1 MRAIAPSVTS
11 LGESG
16 IATLSVLEPRGNVVK
31 EVLHEVFAIDQA
43 SLDKDAILLKVGLT
57 REGLDRLGRAGTV
70 ANEDLSGLSARSKR
84 VVLAQRDQSLD
95 QSLKL
100 LSSSKSGSDVA
111 MANELALKIHQ
122 QRASLIARKAKFT
135 SVD

>member
-1 MRAIAPSVTS
+1 LRAIAPSVTS

-16 IATLSVLEPRGNVVK
+16 IATLSVLEPRGNIVK

-43 SLDKDAILLKVGLT
+43 SLDKDAILFKVGLT
-57 REGLDRLGRAGTV
+57 RECLDRLGRAGTV
-70 ANEDLSGLSARSKR
+70 AYEDLSGLSARSKR

-100 LSSSKSGSDVA
+100 LSSSKGGSDVA